1 MLSAGQFGWLQEP
14 PLMRLVAWHSLLLV
28 ALLLGSPDAM
38 VRAAAPP
45 PAKVQLVTI
54 KETIGPQGRHN
65 AALAKVLARTVDFY
79 GLDDP
84 KTTLVEALDQLAKV
98 HRLRFVINAKAFKGK
113 DLDDW
118 EENGI
123 CNPNAIPAMKAPLS
137 TVLKKILARVRVASG
152 AIYILRRD
160 GIEIT
165 TNACW
170 FRELGLPADTTS
182 ELVSLDL
189 RKVRLDRA
197 LARIGV
203 RMIDPRIE
211 KRAGVRVTV
220 RLHFV
225 PQETAL
231 ELLADMAGLVVVRKS
246 GILYLTSPSN
256 AAQLNNQGAKV
267 VRTVKTLTSDDEPR
281 VGDARAGLR
290 PSGDFRKAPLNRAI
304 AYVRDQSDVNI
315 LIDAR
320 VEKKTRARMTAR
332 LDRVPVATALELLAD
347 MAGLAVVKRANV
359 YYITSSANAQQL
371 RKQIP

>member
-1 MLSAGQFGWLQEP
+1 
-14 PLMRLVAWHSLLLV
+14 MRLVVWQSLLI

-38 VRAAAPP
+38 GRAAAPP
-45 PAKVQLVTI
+45 PPATVII
-54 KETIGPQGRHN
+54 KEVIGSQGRHN

-113 DLDDW
+113 NLDDW
-118 EENGI
+118 EANGI
-123 CNPNAIPAMKAPLS
+123 CYHDNIPAMRAPLS
-137 TVLKKILARVRVASG
+137 TVLKKILSRVPVPSG
-152 AIYILRRD
+152 ATYVLRRG

-165 TNACW
+165 TNAFW

-197 LARIGV
+197 LTRVGV

-211 KRAGVRVTV
+211 KRARVQVTV

-246 GILYLTSPSN
+246 GIFYLTSPSN
-256 AAQLNNQGAKV
+256 AAQLNKQGAKV
-267 VRTVKTLTSDDEPR
+267 ERTVKTLTSDDEPR

-290 PSGDFRKAPLNRAI
+290 PSGDVRKAPLNRAI
-304 AYVRDQSDVNI
+304 AYVREESDVNI
-315 LIDAR
+315 LVDAR
-320 VEKKTRARMTAR
+320 VEKKTRARATAR
-332 LDRVPVATALELLAD
+332 LDRVPVAPALELLAD

-359 YYITSSANAQQL
+359 YYITSPANAQQL
-371 RKQIP
+371 RKQNP